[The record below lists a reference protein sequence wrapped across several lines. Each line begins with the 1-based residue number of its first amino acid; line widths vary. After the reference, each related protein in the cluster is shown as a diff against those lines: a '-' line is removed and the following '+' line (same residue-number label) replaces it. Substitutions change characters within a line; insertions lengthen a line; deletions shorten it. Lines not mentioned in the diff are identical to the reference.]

1 MKSLERTFLGLM
13 IVLGAT
19 ASACG
24 GSAGGTG
31 PESAG
36 GAKSTLIG
44 NPAPEFA
51 LDPLANSKSKLG
63 TSALSGKVVLLDF
76 WATWCGPCKKSF
88 PKIEE
93 LRVKYQG
100 SDFRVVAVS
109 EDDDESGTDKAIT
122 DFAEGLGVKFAVA
135 WDKDKSVAKKY
146 DPSTM
151 PSSFLIDKKG
161 VVRYAHIGY
170 HDGEE
175 NEIDKEIKELLA
187 E

>member
-1 MKSLERTFLGLM
+1 MVR
-13 IVLGAT
+13 
-19 ASACG
+19 
-24 GSAGGTG
+24 
-31 PESAG
+31 
-36 GAKSTLIG
+36 
-44 NPAPEFA
+44 
-51 LDPLANSKSKLG
+51 PLQ
-63 TSALSGKVVLLDF
+63 KVVPEDRR
-76 WATWCGPCKKSF
+76 AP
-88 PKIEE
+88 
-93 LRVKYQG
+93 R
-100 SDFRVVAVS
+100 
-109 EDDDESGTDKAIT
+109 DDDDPGTDKAIA
-122 DFAEGLGVKFAVA
+122 DFADGLGVKFPVA